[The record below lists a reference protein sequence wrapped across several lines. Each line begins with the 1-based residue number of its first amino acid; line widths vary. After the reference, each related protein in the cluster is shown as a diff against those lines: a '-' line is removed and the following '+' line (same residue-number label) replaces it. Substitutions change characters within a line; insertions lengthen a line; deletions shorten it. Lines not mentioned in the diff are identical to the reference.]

1 MEKTSKKA
9 FIKYNNRI
17 VPKPEGMDYYL
28 TSGKVYDLRYSSG
41 IGTYLE
47 EGKDFEFPKNYILS
61 EEDNRFVNKTISA
74 FNNTTK
80 MTTGV
85 MLSGTKGSGK
95 TLMAKHIAMQ
105 TGLPVIVI
113 DPAVH
118 SSDCEE
124 FFSKTDTPCCM
135 IFDEIDKYWNVSRLL
150 TFLDGVRPT
159 CKELVVCTCNKE
171 KDIDEYLNDRCSR
184 IRYKKIF
191 TSLDKTAAKAVIS
204 DIVGDEQKAEEA
216 TNYLFD
222 NAKLISYDN
231 TMIFAEEIRNNPTES
246 LDTIFSDLNMTS
258 TKEEQEKNVYEKLKE
273 KVTESLAN
281 MDPFSNDDCC
291 ECCCAG

>member
-28 TSGKVYDLRYSSG
+28 IPRNVYDLRYSSG

-61 EEDNRFVNKTISA
+61 KEDNRFVNKTISA
-74 FNNTTK
+74 FNNTAK

-159 CKELVVCTCNKE
+159 CKKLVVCTCNKE

-191 TSLDKTAAKAVIS
+191 TSLDRTAAKAVIL

-231 TMIFAEEIRNNPTES
+231 TMIFAEEIRNNSTES

-258 TKEEQEKNVYEKLKE
+258 TKEEKEKSVQEKLKE
-273 KVTESLAN
+273 MVTESLN
-281 MDPFSNDDCC
+281 PFSDDDCC
-291 ECCCAG
+291 KCCCEG

>member
-1 MEKTSKKA
+1 
-9 FIKYNNRI
+9 
-17 VPKPEGMDYYL
+17 
-28 TSGKVYDLRYSSG
+28 
-41 IGTYLE
+41 
-47 EGKDFEFPKNYILS
+47 
-61 EEDNRFVNKTISA
+61 
-74 FNNTTK
+74 
-80 MTTGV
+80 
-85 MLSGTKGSGK
+85 
-95 TLMAKHIAMQ
+95 
-105 TGLPVIVI
+105 
-113 DPAVH
+113 
-118 SSDCEE
+118 
-124 FFSKTDTPCCM
+124 
-135 IFDEIDKYWNVSRLL
+135 LL

-159 CKELVVCTCNKE
+159 CKKLVVCTCNKE

-191 TSLDKTAAKAVIS
+191 TSLDKIAAKAVIS
-204 DIVGDEQKAEEA
+204 DIIGDEQKAEEA

-258 TKEEQEKNVYEKLKE
+258 TKEEQEKSVYEKLKE